1 MVFPMNEPAAPEPK
15 IRVLVVDDSA
25 VMRRAITT
33 TLAKDPQIEIVGTA
47 NHGRAGL
54 EALERLQPDVVT
66 LDIEMPEMDGL
77 TALRALRKTHPRLPV
92 IMFSSLTQRGAQA
105 TILALTAGAS
115 DYVGKPADM
124 ANLTE
129 AFRCLET
136 ELIPKVKVFGLQV
149 LAQRAAALLPPTPT
163 AGATAFTAPGR
174 IRRGTMEA
182 VCIGVSTGGP
192 MALVQLFTAWTEP
205 LAVPLFIVQH
215 MPPTFTGLLAQRLTS
230 AGVMDVVEAQDGD
243 MVEPGRAYLAP
254 GGRHMEVVRTETGTR
269 LRITDDPPEN
279 SCRPAADVLFR
290 SAAKVYGGGLL
301 GVVLTGMGCDGMK
314 GCQIIRERGGNI
326 LAQDEA
332 SSVVWGMPGAVVKAA
347 LADAV
352 LPLTDLPAEIA
363 RVTRSKL
370 IF

>member
-1 MVFPMNEPAAPEPK
+1 MNEPAAPEPK

-54 EALERLQPDVVT
+54 EAVERLHPDVVT

-77 TALRALRKTHPRLPV
+77 TALRELRKTHPRLPV
-92 IMFSSLTQRGAQA
+92 IMFSSVTQRGAQA

-115 DYVGKPADM
+115 DYVGKPADL
-124 ANLTE
+124 ANLTD
-129 AFRCLET
+129 AFRCLEA

-149 LAQRAAALLPPTPT
+149 LAQRAAALLPPTV
-163 AGATAFTAPGR
+163 GAPEFASSGR
-174 IRRGTMEA
+174 IRRGMMEA

-215 MPPTFTGLLAQRLTS
+215 MPPTFTALLAQRLTS
-230 AGVMDVVEAQDGD
+230 AGVMNVVEAQDGD
-243 MVEPGRAYLAP
+243 VVEPGRAYLAP

-290 SAAKVYGGGLL
+290 SVAKVYGGGLL

-314 GCQIIRERGGNI
+314 GCQAIRERGGKI

-332 SSVVWGMPGAVVKAA
+332 SSVVWGMPGAVVKAD

-363 RVTRSKL
+363 RVTRAKL
-370 IF
+370 TF

>member
-1 MVFPMNEPAAPEPK
+1 MNETPAPEAK

-47 NHGRAGL
+47 NHGRAAL
-54 EALERLQPDVVT
+54 EALERLHPDVVT

-77 TALRALRKTHPRLPV
+77 AALRELRKTHSRLPV

-124 ANLTE
+124 ANLTD

-149 LAQRAAALLPPTPT
+149 LAQRAAALLPPTV
-163 AGATAFTAPGR
+163 GATAFTPPGR

-215 MPPTFTGLLAQRLTS
+215 MPPTFTALLAQRLTS

-243 MVEPGRAYLAP
+243 VVEPGRAYLAP

-301 GVVLTGMGCDGMK
+301 GVVLTGMGSDGMR
-314 GCQIIRERGGNI
+314 GCQVIRERGGNI

-332 SSVVWGMPGAVVKAA
+332 SSVVWGMPGAVVKAD

-370 IF
+370 TF

>member
-1 MVFPMNEPAAPEPK
+1 MAAEPNKK

-33 TLAKDPQIEIVGTA
+33 TLAKDPQIEIAGTA
-47 NHGRAGL
+47 NNGRTAL
-54 EALERLQPDVVT
+54 EALSLVRPDVVT

-77 TALRALRKTHPRLPV
+77 AALRELRKTHPRLPV
-92 IMFSSLTQRGAQA
+92 IMFSSLTQRGTQA

-115 DYVGKPADM
+115 DYVGKPTDL
-124 ANLTE
+124 ANLGD

-136 ELIPKVKVFGLQV
+136 ELIPKVKLFGEQV
-149 LAQRAAALLPPTPT
+149 LAQRAAAGSHHPAPEH
-163 AGATAFTAPGR
+163 AAAVASRPGR

-192 MALVQLFTAWTEP
+192 MALVQLFAAWAEP
-205 LAVPLFIVQH
+205 LAVPLLIVQH
-215 MPPTFTGLLAQRLTS
+215 MPATFTALLAQRLTS
-230 AGVMDVVEAQDGD
+230 VGVMDVQEAQDGD
-243 MVEPGRAYLAP
+243 FVEAGRAYLAP
-254 GGRHMEVVRTETGTR
+254 GGRHMEVVRAEGVTR

-290 SAAKVYGGGLL
+290 SAASVYGGGLL
-301 GVVLTGMGCDGMK
+301 GVVLTGMGSDGLK
-314 GCQIIRERGGNI
+314 GCHAIRARGGNI

-332 SSVVWGMPGAVVKAA
+332 TSVVWGMPGAVVNAS

-352 LPLTDLPAEIA
+352 LPLGEIPAEIL
-363 RVTRSKL
+363 RVSRPKL
-370 IF
+370 TF

>member
-1 MVFPMNEPAAPEPK
+1 MAAEPIPK
-15 IRVLVVDDSA
+15 VRVLVVDDSS
-25 VMRRAITT
+25 VMRRVITT
-33 TLAKDPQIEIVGTA
+33 TLAKDPQIEIAGTA
-47 NHGRAGL
+47 HNGRAAL
-54 EALERLQPDVVT
+54 EALLLLRPDVVT
-66 LDIEMPEMDGL
+66 LDVEMPEMDGL
-77 TALRALRKTHPRLPV
+77 AALRELRKTHPRLPV
-92 IMFSSLTQRGAQA
+92 IMFSSLTHRGAQA

-115 DYVGKPADM
+115 DYVGKPTNL
-124 ANLTE
+124 ANLSD
-129 AFRCLET
+129 AFRCLEL

-149 LAQRAAALLPPTPT
+149 LAQRAAAQHAPPE
-163 AGATAFTAPGR
+163 AGATTFFRPGR

-182 VCIGVSTGGP
+182 VCLGVSTGGP

-215 MPPTFTGLLAQRLTS
+215 MPPTFTALLAQRLTS

-243 MVEPGRAYLAP
+243 VVEPGRAYLAP
-254 GGRHMEVVRTETGTR
+254 GGRHMEIVRTETGTR

-301 GVVLTGMGCDGMK
+301 GVVLTGMGSDGMK
-314 GCQIIRERGGNI
+314 GCQVIRERGGSI

-332 SSVVWGMPGAVVKAA
+332 SSVVWGMPGSVVHAG

-352 LPLTDLPAEIA
+352 LPLTEMAAEIA
-363 RVTRSKL
+363 RVTRPRL
-370 IF
+370 HPPTL

>member
-1 MVFPMNEPAAPEPK
+1 MNETPASEAK

-47 NHGRAGL
+47 NHGRAAL

-77 TALRALRKTHPRLPV
+77 AALRALRRTHPRLPV

-115 DYVGKPADM
+115 DYVGKPTDL
-124 ANLTE
+124 ANLSD
-129 AFRCLET
+129 AFRCLEA
-136 ELIPKVKVFGLQV
+136 ELMPKVKVFGLQV
-149 LAQRAAALLPPTPT
+149 LAQRAAALLPPTATPT
-163 AGATAFTAPGR
+163 TGAAAFTSPGR

-215 MPPTFTGLLAQRLTS
+215 MPPTFTALLAQRLTS

-243 MVEPGRAYLAP
+243 VVEPGRAYLAP
-254 GGRHMEVVRTETGTR
+254 GGRHMEVVRTEAGTR

-301 GVVLTGMGCDGMK
+301 GVVLTGMGSDGMK
-314 GCQIIRERGGNI
+314 GCQVIRERGGNI

-332 SSVVWGMPGAVVKAA
+332 TSVVWGMPGAVVRAE

-363 RVTRSKL
+363 RVTRAKL
-370 IF
+370 TC

>member
-1 MVFPMNEPAAPEPK
+1 MNETPAPEAK

-33 TLAKDPQIEIVGTA
+33 TLAKDPQIEVVGTA
-47 NHGRAGL
+47 NHGRAAL
-54 EALERLQPDVVT
+54 EAVERLQPDVVT

-77 TALRALRKTHPRLPV
+77 VALRALRRTHPRLPV

-124 ANLTE
+124 ANLTD
-129 AFRCLET
+129 AFRCLEA

-149 LAQRAAALLPPTPT
+149 LAQRAAALFPSTP
-163 AGATAFTAPGR
+163 GGPAFTPPGR
-174 IRRGTMEA
+174 IRRGTMDA

-215 MPPTFTGLLAQRLTS
+215 MPPTFTALLAQRLTS

-243 MVEPGRAYLAP
+243 VVEPGRAYLAP
-254 GGRHMEVVRTETGTR
+254 GGRHMEIVRTESGTR

-301 GVVLTGMGCDGMK
+301 GVVLTGMGSDGMR
-314 GCQIIRERGGNI
+314 GCQVIRERGGNI

-332 SSVVWGMPGAVVKAA
+332 SSVVWGMPGAVVKAD

-370 IF
+370 TF